1 MQFYGYI
8 IDCIFSL
15 VSRPTKFDKV
25 VSREIC
31 QITTRGT
38 RMLNYQDEPMGPNN
52 SFLLAICEKVRIFH

>member
-1 MQFYGYI
+1 MYSTLIIVMFYP
-8 IDCIFSL
+8 

-52 SFLLAICEKVRIFH
+52 SYLLAICEKVRIFY